1 MYNTLACGKYIVSG
15 SNLILVT
22 RGILFQLEVLKGSTL
37 KIYSE
42 IDLVESSDPI
52 YSVVVGGYS
61 TSGEIYNY
69 KNLEEIM
76 ICTNEYIPD
85 FTKFQYL
92 HSVNLSYSKIV
103 CVKNLI
109 HIKNLNLHKTQI
121 SDVSCLI
128 NTEQLDISYTKVTEL
143 KCLNSI
149 NIINISGLK
158 ISNLSNV
165 IHAKEIILTESDIP
179 SINTSCITILKL
191 LFPYKKHEVF
201 NIPILFNPEEFSIKL
216 IKL

>member
-61 TSGEIYNY
+61 TSDEIYNY
-69 KNLEEIM
+69 NNLEIM

-92 HSVNLSYSKIV
+92 HYVNLSYSKIG

-179 SINTSCITILKL
+179 SIDTSSITILKL
-191 LFPYKKHEVF
+191 LFPYKKHKVL
-201 NIPILFNPEEFSIKL
+201 NIPKLFNPEEFSIKL